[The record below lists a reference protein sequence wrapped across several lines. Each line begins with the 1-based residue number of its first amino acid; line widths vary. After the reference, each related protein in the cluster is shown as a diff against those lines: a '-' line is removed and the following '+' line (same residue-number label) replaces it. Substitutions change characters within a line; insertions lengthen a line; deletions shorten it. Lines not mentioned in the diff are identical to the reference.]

1 MAARMWF
8 VCRAAR
14 AAAFFPNF
22 VANTP
27 SLSARSYKSAVSLD
41 KIYPDSDLNHVKPV
55 EAPQSTNEVFS
66 GYIPMNRVEVRENNP
81 DNPFRVEL
89 RVHLDSAEWIPQSGK
104 DRLKK
109 LAKVY
114 IDADGK
120 LVVSSDKTKKK
131 LVNVADCV
139 DKLRI
144 MVREACK
151 PPPENIPETRFTL
164 RAKAERTAAKRLLVR
179 KDAVKLTS

>member
-1 MAARMWF
+1 MYDLYG
-8 VCRAAR
+8 AAR

-22 VANTP
+22 VANTF
-27 SLSARSYKSAVSLD
+27 SLFVRSYKSAVSLD
-41 KIYPDSDLNHVKPV
+41 KIYPDSDLNHVKPI

-66 GYIPMNRVEVRENNP
+66 GYIPMNPVDVREKNP

-89 RVHLDSAEWIPQSGK
+89 RVHLDSADWIPQSGRE
-104 DRLKK
+104 RLKK

-120 LVVSSDKTKKK
+120 LVVSLDKTKKK
-131 LVNVADCV
+131 LVHVADCV

-164 RAKAERTAAKRLLVR
+164 RAKAERTAAKRL
-179 KDAVKLTS
+179 